1 MDNIGN
7 IKWHPGFYGSIEY
20 IFKDYKNDLTYDREH
35 ELSKEPI
42 KMDLLIIKKERDV
55 LIDNPIGQ
63 IFRRYNI
70 VEYKS
75 PRDELSIDDLYKT
88 IGYAGLYKGYGN
100 TVDEIPADEMTIS
113 IFRHT
118 YPREL
123 FKSLKKISAKIEKKD
138 FGIYY
143 IYGIINIPLQIV
155 VTKQLEKGR
164 YEALRILAPD
174 ADEDE
179 VRRFIEGTD
188 DLTDKDDKIN
198 ADAILQVSV
207 SANQKLYDKI
217 TRGDGI
223 MCEALKEL
231 LKDDIDKTVNQAV
244 DKAVNQTVIET
255 KATDKREFAVNML
268 NGNEPIS
275 KITKYTNL
283 SKEEVLE
290 LAKKNNISVVQ

>member
-1 MDNIGN
+1 MDNIVN

-20 IFKDYKNDLTYDREH
+20 ILKEYKNDLTYDREH

-42 KMDLLIIKKERDV
+42 KMDLLIIKKKSDIV
-55 LIDNPIGQ
+55 IDNPIGQ

-123 FKSLKKISAKIEKKD
+123 FKSLEKLSAKIEEKT

-143 IYGIINIPLQIV
+143 VYGIINIPLQIV
-155 VTKQLEKGR
+155 VNKQLEKGR

-174 ADEDE
+174 AEEDE
-179 VRRFIEGTD
+179 VRRFIEEIDGVK
-188 DLTDKDDKIN
+188 DKGEKIN
-198 ADAILQVSV
+198 TDAILKV
-207 SANQKLYDKI
+207 SASANKELY
-217 TRGDGI
+217 TRLGGEEK
-223 MCEALKEL
+223 MCEVLKEI
-231 LKDDIDKTVNQAV
+231 LKDEFDKTI
-244 DKAVNQTVIET
+244 IET
-255 KATDKREFAVNML
+255 SEKKDKEFAVNML
-268 NGNEPIS
+268 NGNEPLS
-275 KITKYTNL
+275 KITKYTKL

-290 LAKKNNISVVQ
+290 LAKKNGITVVQ

>member
-20 IFKDYKNDLTYDREH
+20 ILKEYKNDLTYDREH
-35 ELSKEPI
+35 QLSKEPI
-42 KMDLLIIKKERDV
+42 KMDMLIIKKEKDV
-55 LIDNPIGQ
+55 VIDNPIGQ

-100 TVDEIPADEMTIS
+100 NVDEIPADDMTIS

-123 FKSLKKISAKIEKKD
+123 FKSLEKLSAKIEEKA

-143 IYGIINIPLQIV
+143 VYGIINIPLQIV
-155 VTKQLEKGR
+155 VTNRLEKGR

-174 ADEDE
+174 AEEDE
-179 VRRFIEGTD
+179 VRRFIKGTD
-188 DLTDKDDKIN
+188 YLTDKDDKIN

-217 TRGDGI
+217 RGDGV
-223 MCEALKEL
+223 MCEALREL
-231 LKDDIDKTVNQAV
+231 MKDEFDK
-244 DKAVNQTVIET
+244 TVIET
-255 KATDKREFAVNML
+255 SEKKDKEFAVNML
-268 NGNEPIS
+268 NGNEPLS
-275 KITKYTNL
+275 KITKYTKL

-290 LAKKNNISVVQ
+290 LAKKNGITVVQ

>member
-1 MDNIGN
+1 MDNIRN

-20 IFKDYKNDLTYDREH
+20 ILKEYKNDLSYDREY

-42 KMDLLIIKKERDV
+42 KMDMLIIKKERDV
-55 LIDNPIGQ
+55 VIDNPIGE
-63 IFRRYNI
+63 IFRKYNI

-88 IGYAGLYKGYGN
+88 IAYAGLYKGYGKY
-100 TVDEIPADEMTIS
+100 VDEISAKEMTIS
-113 IFRHT
+113 IFRHI

-123 FKSLKKISAKIEKKD
+123 FKSLEELSAKIEEKT

-143 IYGIINIPLQIV
+143 IYDIINIPLQIV

-174 ADEDE
+174 AEEDE
-179 VRRFIEGTD
+179 IRRFIKGTD
-188 DLTDKDDKIN
+188 YLKDKDDKIN

-207 SANQKLYDKI
+207 SANQELYDKI
-217 TRGDGI
+217 RGDGV
-223 MCEALKEL
+223 MCEALRKL
-231 LKDDIDKTVNQAV
+231 MKDEFDQA
-244 DKAVNQTVIET
+244 VIET

-268 NGNEPIS
+268 NGNEPLS
-275 KITKYTNL
+275 KITKYTKL

-290 LAKKNNISVVQ
+290 LAKKNGITVVQ

>member
-1 MDNIGN
+1 MDNIRN

-20 IFKDYKNDLTYDREH
+20 ILKEYKNDLSYDREY

-42 KMDLLIIKKERDV
+42 KMDMLIIKKERDV
-55 LIDNPIGQ
+55 VIDNPIGE
-63 IFRRYNI
+63 IFRKYNI

-88 IGYAGLYKGYGN
+88 IAYAGLYKGYGKY
-100 TVDEIPADEMTIS
+100 VDEISAKEMTIS
-113 IFRHT
+113 IFRHI

-123 FKSLKKISAKIEKKD
+123 FKSLEELSAKIEEKT

-143 IYGIINIPLQIV
+143 VYDIINIPLQIV

-174 ADEDE
+174 AEEDE
-179 VRRFIEGTD
+179 IRRFIKGTD
-188 DLTDKDDKIN
+188 YLKDKDDKIN

-207 SANQKLYDKI
+207 SANQELYDKI
-217 TRGDGI
+217 RGDGV
-223 MCEALKEL
+223 MCEALREL
-231 LKDDIDKTVNQAV
+231 MKDEFD
-244 DKAVNQTVIET
+244 QTVIET

-268 NGNEPIS
+268 NGNEPLS
-275 KITKYTNL
+275 KITKYTKL

-290 LAKKNNISVVQ
+290 LAKKNGITVV

>member
-164 YEALRILAPD
+164 YEALRILAPK
-174 ADEDE
+174 AEEDE
-179 VRRFIEGTD
+179 IRRFIEGTD
-188 DLTDKDDKIN
+188 DLTDKDDKMN

-207 SANQKLYDKI
+207 SANQKLYSKI
-217 TRGDGI
+217 RGDGV

-231 LKDDIDKTVNQAV
+231 LKDDIDKTVNQ
-244 DKAVNQTVIET
+244 TVIET
-255 KATDKREFAVNML
+255 KATEKREVAMNML
-268 NGNEPIS
+268 NGNEPLS
-275 KITKYTNL
+275 KITKYTKL

-290 LAKKNNISVVQ
+290 LAKKNGITVVQ

>member
-1 MDNIGN
+1 MCHDN
-7 IKWHPGFYGSIEY
+7 K
-20 IFKDYKNDLTYDREH
+20 
-35 ELSKEPI
+35 
-42 KMDLLIIKKERDV
+42 
-55 LIDNPIGQ
+55 
-63 IFRRYNI
+63 
-70 VEYKS
+70 
-75 PRDELSIDDLYKT
+75 
-88 IGYAGLYKGYGN
+88 
-100 TVDEIPADEMTIS
+100 
-113 IFRHT
+113 T

-123 FKSLKKISAKIEKKD
+123 FKKLKKLSAKIEEKA

-143 IYGIINIPLQIV
+143 VYGIINIPLQIV
-155 VTKQLEKGR
+155 VTNLLEKGR
-164 YEALRILAPD
+164 YEALRILAPN
-174 ADEDE
+174 AEEDE

-207 SANQKLYDKI
+207 SANKKLYDKI
-217 TRGDGI
+217 TRSDGV
-223 MCEALKEL
+223 MCEALREL
-231 LKDDIDKTVNQAV
+231 LKDDIDRTVNQAV